1 MFNHD
6 ESWNYIEDVLKSN
19 LSFHEG
25 WLKIVAFHEVKQTD
39 LSLVVLRRIDLDAEL
54 LEITKWIKVN
64 LANEPLPNTVV
75 ALWFGIFTAADED
88 GNDAGYTIY
97 FSGTDSYD
105 EEEIENWISNET
117 YSPHNKYFIPAAFNT
132 LLEKLKQTH
141 SEAYPFL
148 DWILPISYA
157 ALLIQTAIQNGEVK
171 PLLLQNKSMLFVTL
185 GYDDGDYINLPA
197 LTA

>member
-6 ESWNYIEDVLKSN
+6 KCWNYIEIKPL
-19 LSFHEG
+19 FH
-25 WLKIVAFHEVKQTD
+25 A
-39 LSLVVLRRIDLDAEL
+39 
-54 LEITKWIKVN
+54 
-64 LANEPLPNTVV
+64 
-75 ALWFGIFTAADED
+75 AADED
-88 GNDAGYTIY
+88 GNEAG
-97 FSGTDSYD
+97 
-105 EEEIENWISNET
+105 
-117 YSPHNKYFIPAAFNT
+117 
-132 LLEKLKQTH
+132 
-141 SEAYPFL
+141 PFL